1 MELRGGGFSVLRKA
15 AQSHRLVFPSGT
27 QGELEYYFLISFPGV
42 NPKSWF
48 QNMLALVLLD
58 TTALEV
64 QPCLSPAHLVPLD
77 LGLSL
82 AQR

>member
-1 MELRGGGFSVLRKA
+1 MGGLQCSQKQQLNPIG
-15 AQSHRLVFPSGT
+15 
-27 QGELEYYFLISFPGV
+27 ISFPV
-42 NPKSWF
+42 AKPKSWF

-64 QPCLSPAHLVPLD
+64 QPCLSPAHLAPLD

>member
-1 MELRGGGFSVLRKA
+1 MELRVGVLHCSQKR
-15 AQSHRLVFPSGT
+15 AQSHRLVFPPGT
-27 QGELEYYFLISFPGV
+27 HEELLYHFLISIPV
-42 NPKSWF
+42 AKPKSWF

-64 QPCLSPAHLVPLD
+64 QPCLSPAHLAPLD

-82 AQR
+82 VQR

>member
-1 MELRGGGFSVLRKA
+1 MELLCGWLQCFQKQQLSPT
-15 AQSHRLVFPSGT
+15 VFPPGT
-27 QGELEYYFLISFPGV
+27 HRDLLYYFLISFPV
-42 NPKSWF
+42 AKPKSWF

-64 QPCLSPAHLVPLD
+64 QPCLSPAHLAPLD